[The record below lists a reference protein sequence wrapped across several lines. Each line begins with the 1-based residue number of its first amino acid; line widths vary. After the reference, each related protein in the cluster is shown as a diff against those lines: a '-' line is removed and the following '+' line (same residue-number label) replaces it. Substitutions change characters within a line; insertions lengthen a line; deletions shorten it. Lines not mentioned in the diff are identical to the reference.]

1 MSITTPIDPRTV
13 WPLAYLSGRLGYR
26 LTSYGID
33 GPDKDVITVDLAR
46 DGSRAHVHVDWFP
59 RTRHIMVSTETG
71 LVGVFSEFAE
81 LADALE
87 RL

>member
-1 MSITTPIDPRTV
+1 MSIVTPIDPRAV

-33 GPDKDVITVDLAR
+33 GPDNDVITVDLTR
-46 DGSRAHVHVDWFP
+46 DDAHVRVDWFP
-59 RTRHIMVSTETG
+59 RARQIMVSTDTS
-71 LVGVFSEFAE
+71 LVGVFSEFADM
-81 LADALE
+81 ADALE